1 MTAFSGKLLVL
12 YTSATGSGKTV
23 SPIGLSIG
31 NRIIY
36 ICAARHVG
44 LALAKSSIS
53 MGKCVAFAFGC
64 ESVDD
69 IRLHYNS
76 AVEFTKNEKS
86 GSIAKVDNS
95 DGSKVQI
102 MICDI
107 GDNNDNCG
115 V

>member
-1 MTAFSGKLLVL
+1 V
-12 YTSATGSGKTV
+12 TSSQLRRDRFAVKDD
-23 SPIGLSIG
+23 
-31 NRIIY
+31 IY

-76 AVEFTKNEKS
+76 AVEFTKNKKS
-86 GSIAKVDNS
+86 GSIAKVATFL
-95 DGSKVQI
+95 
-102 MICDI
+102 
-107 GDNNDNCG
+107 
-115 V
+115 